1 MAGLTDYAQN
11 KIRDAFPRGQAFT
24 PPATLYY
31 ALITASRGER
41 VNATVYA
48 LTDTL
53 VVKIGAKYTFYKC
66 TTAGTSAAA
75 LPGTYLAAVGEAITD
90 GTAVMTE
97 QTAALGAGTFAEV
110 TGGSY
115 ARVTVAASLAN
126 FAGTQG
132 GASTVASSGS
142 DGSTSNN
149 TALNWPAPTAQW
161 HPAGGA
167 IVGVVVFDALAAGNP
182 WHWSLLSAVKNVNNG
197 DAAPGLPAA
206 AWTDKIGD

>member
-1 MAGLTDYAQN
+1 MSGFTDYAQN

-41 VNATVYA
+41 VNSTLYA
-48 LTDTL
+48 LNDTL
-53 VVKIGAKYTFYKC
+53 VVKIGTKYFLYKC

-75 LPGTYLAAVGEAITD
+75 LPGTYLAVASEAVTD

-97 QTAALGAGTFAEV
+97 QTVALGAGTFTEV
-110 TGGSY
+110 TGGAY
-115 ARVTVAASLAN
+115 ARSAVVASLAN

-132 GASTVASSGS
+132 AGTTVASTGI

-149 TALNWPAPTAQW
+149 VAVPFAAPTAQW
-161 HPAGGA
+161 HPIGGA
-167 IVGVVVFDALAAGNP
+167 IVGVVLFDALAAGNP
-182 WHWSLLSAVKNVNNG
+182 WHWSMLSAVKNINNG
-197 DAAPGLPAA
+197 DAAPSLPVA
-206 AWTDKIGD
+206 AWTDKFGD